1 MTDEIRL
8 GALYLLLGEALLA
21 IMGAIIKHLSDDL
34 STDQIV
40 FFRNVAGLIVLL
52 PLIMRTGISELKTSV
67 WHWHLM
73 RGLVGVSAM

>member
-52 PLIMRTGISELKTSV
+52 PLIMRTGISELNDCVKQIAS
-67 WHWHLM
+67 
-73 RGLVGVSAM
+73 